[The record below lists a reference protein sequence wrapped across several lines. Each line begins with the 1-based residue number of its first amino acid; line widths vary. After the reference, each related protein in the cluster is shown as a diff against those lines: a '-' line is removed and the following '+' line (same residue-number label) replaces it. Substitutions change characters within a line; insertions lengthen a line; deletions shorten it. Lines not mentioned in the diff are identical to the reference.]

1 MPAHLGEEPQGWLDV
16 GLTDTLKSS
25 IGKLLCSRSLG
36 QTKASKGGVNLYVKP
51 LGLKQGDSPSF

>member
-1 MPAHLGEEPQGWLDV
+1 MSLHLGEEPQGWLDV
-16 GLTDTLKSS
+16 GL
-25 IGKLLCSRSLG
+25 IGKLLCRSLG